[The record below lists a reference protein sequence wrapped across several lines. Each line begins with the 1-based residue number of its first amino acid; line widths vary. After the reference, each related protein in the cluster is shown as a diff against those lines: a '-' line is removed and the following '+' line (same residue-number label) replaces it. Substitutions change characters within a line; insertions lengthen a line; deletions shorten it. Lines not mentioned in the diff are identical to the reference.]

1 MASRAAIVSMRDYAL
16 VAQERGGRSE
26 IRERDG
32 CGRPRK
38 QPGGTD
44 AAGNHPPAGR
54 ILAVCMRP
62 YGVRRSSSCG
72 IVLAALS
79 GLVAATSALPLAAQA
94 NPYTDSLLARV
105 RALGHA
111 VPGALPIAVGYL
123 SVLDDSGPE
132 SAAVEGAPNTQSGRV
147 TPVFQIRYRQ
157 GWVMIDAA
165 QSRAAAGP
173 AGHYHQ
179 DNYDRIQ
186 TALRG
191 ARLIVATHEHSDH
204 IDGVVRTP
212 YLGELAPKTM
222 LTTAQL
228 HTLLS
233 KPPTYADV
241 LDSAQARRYIVFDYE
256 LVLPIAP
263 GIVLIR
269 APGHTPGSQM
279 VYVQLASGRELML
292 VGDVVWHHDGI
303 DLQRQR
309 PDSTST
315 QFGEDRTPI
324 GEEIAWLKYSV
335 ASAGVALVVSH
346 DASALEA
353 LARRGVLIDGLDLR
367 TP

>member
-1 MASRAAIVSMRDYAL
+1 VICVSRRAVGLMS
-16 VAQERGGRSE
+16 S
-26 IRERDG
+26 
-32 CGRPRK
+32 RP
-38 QPGGTD
+38 
-44 AAGNHPPAGR
+44 
-54 ILAVCMRP
+54 L
-62 YGVRRSSSCG
+62 
-72 IVLAALS
+72 VLAALA
-79 GLVAATSALPLAAQA
+79 GLVVVAGVLPLAAQA

-111 VPGALPIAVGYL
+111 VPGALPIAVGYI

-132 SAAVEGAPNTQSGRV
+132 SDAVDGAPNTRSGRV

-157 GWVMIDAA
+157 GWLMVDAA

-186 TALRG
+186 MALRG

-212 YLGELAPKTM
+212 YLGELVPKTM

-233 KPPTYADV
+233 KPPTYADAV
-241 LDSAQARRYIVFDYE
+241 DSAQARRYIVFDYE

-263 GIVLIR
+263 GVVLIR

-279 VYVQLASGRELML
+279 VYIKLASGRELMM

-309 PDSTST
+309 PDSIST
-315 QFGEDRTPI
+315 QFGEDRTSI

-335 ASAGVALVVSH
+335 ASAGIALVVSH
-346 DASALEA
+346 DASALQA
-353 LARRGVLIDGLDLR
+353 LAGRGVLTDGLDLR